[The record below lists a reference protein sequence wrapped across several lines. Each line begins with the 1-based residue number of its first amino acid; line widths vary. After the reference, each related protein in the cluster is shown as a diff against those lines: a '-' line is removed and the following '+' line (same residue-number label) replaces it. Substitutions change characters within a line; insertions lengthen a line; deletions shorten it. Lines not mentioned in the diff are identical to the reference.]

1 MIQRKIFRFGVLA
14 LVFLMPLMVHAQRGE
29 KIQTIVIDA
38 GHGGKDSGALGKISM
53 EKTLNLAVALKLG
66 NYIKE
71 NLPDV
76 KVVYTRDTDKFV
88 ELSERAAIANRNN
101 ADVFISI
108 HCNSTEGTTT
118 VNGAETFVM
127 GESKNEANLNVA
139 KKENAAILLEDN
151 TDAYDHFDPNSTE
164 AYIIFSLTQSLYQ
177 SQSLSL
183 ADKVQ
188 KQFADKASRHNR
200 GVQQAGFLVL
210 WKTSMPSI
218 LVELGFIN
226 NVNEEKFLN
235 SEKGQA
241 QMALAL
247 YQAFAEFKR
256 EYEAENQQVSQAE
269 VKPEEKPEAKVEQSV
284 ADTTNKEVYFSVQ
297 FASSKNKVSLKD
309 PSFKKI
315 KAPRWYKSK
324 GMYCYSSGKFPTKAA
339 AEVRMAELQ
348 KMGYKDAFIVAFI
361 GRTRVSIKQAEAE
374 LRNRRDS
381 KDDNQIAIN
390 QAEVNSEAKPEVK
403 PEAKPEAKPE
413 TKPEAK
419 PEVKPT
425 EKVEKPE
432 LANEIKKMFF
442 SVQFASGKTDVS
454 IKTDP
459 SLRKLKGVWKYRSK
473 DMYCYV
479 SGKYATKAEA
489 EARKKELINMGYSD
503 AFIVAF
509 NNGERVS
516 VKEAEAALKK

>member
-14 LVFLMPLMVHAQRGE
+14 FVFLMPLLVHAQRGE

-38 GHGGKDSGALGKISM
+38 GHGGKDSGAIGRVSM
-53 EKTLNLAVALKLG
+53 EKSLNLAVALKLG

-76 KVVYTRDTDKFV
+76 KVVYTRDKDEFV

-108 HCNSTEGTTT
+108 HCNSTEGVTT
-118 VNGAETFVM
+118 VNGAETYVM

-151 TDAYDHFDPNSTE
+151 TEAYDNFDPNSTE

-188 KQFADKASRHNR
+188 KQFANRGRHNR

-226 NVNEEKFLN
+226 NVNEEKFLS
-235 SEKGQA
+235 SERGQS

-256 EYEAENQQVSQAE
+256 EYEAENQQVAQ
-269 VKPEEKPEAKVEQSV
+269 VEE
-284 ADTTNKEVYFSVQ
+284 
-297 FASSKNKVSLKD
+297 
-309 PSFKKI
+309 
-315 KAPRWYKSK
+315 
-324 GMYCYSSGKFPTKAA
+324 
-339 AEVRMAELQ
+339 
-348 KMGYKDAFIVAFI
+348 
-361 GRTRVSIKQAEAE
+361 
-374 LRNRRDS
+374 
-381 KDDNQIAIN
+381 
-390 QAEVNSEAKPEVK
+390 KPEVK
-403 PEAKPEAKPE
+403 PE
-413 TKPEAK
+413 
-419 PEVKPT
+419 VKPK
-425 EKVEKPE
+425 EKVEKP
-432 LANEIKKMFF
+432 ASNNENLNVFF
-442 SVQFASGKTDVS
+442 SVQFASGKKDVS

-459 SLRKLKGVWKYRSK
+459 SLRKIKGVWKYRSK
-473 DMYCYV
+473 GMYCYA
-479 SGKYATKAEA
+479 SGKYDTKAAA
-489 EARKKELINMGYSD
+489 EARKKELIDIGYGD

-509 NNGERVS
+509 IDGERVS
-516 VKEAEAALKK
+516 IKEAEAALKAQKK

>member
-14 LVFLMPLMVHAQRGE
+14 FVFLMPLWVYAQRGE

-38 GHGGKDSGALGKISM
+38 GHGGKDSGALGKTSM

-127 GESKNEANLNVA
+127 GESKNEANLKVA
-139 KKENAAILLEDN
+139 KMENASILLEDN

-164 AYIIFSLTQSLYQ
+164 AYIIFSLTQGLYQ

-188 KQFADKASRHNR
+188 KQFADKAGRHNR

-226 NVNEEKFLN
+226 NEKEEQFLN
-235 SEKGQA
+235 SERGQT

-247 YQAFAEFKR
+247 YQAFAEFKQ
-256 EYEAENQQVSQAE
+256 EYEAENQLAISQEEKKPE
-269 VKPEEKPEAKVEQSV
+269 VKPEVKPEAKPEAKPETKPTEKVEQSSPV
-284 ADTTNKEVYFSVQ
+284 NEEKEIYFSVQ
-297 FASSKNKVSLKD
+297 FASVSKNVSTKD
-309 PSFKKI
+309 PFFKKI
-315 KAPRWYKSK
+315 KGVRKYKSK

-339 AEVRMAELQ
+339 AEKRKKELQ
-348 KMGYKDAFIVAFI
+348 DMGFSDAFIVAFI
-361 GRTRVSIKQAEAE
+361 GH
-374 LRNRRDS
+374 
-381 KDDNQIAIN
+381 
-390 QAEVNSEAKPEVK
+390 
-403 PEAKPEAKPE
+403 
-413 TKPEAK
+413 
-419 PEVKPT
+419 
-425 EKVEKPE
+425 
-432 LANEIKKMFF
+432 
-442 SVQFASGKTDVS
+442 
-454 IKTDP
+454 
-459 SLRKLKGVWKYRSK
+459 
-473 DMYCYV
+473 
-479 SGKYATKAEA
+479 
-489 EARKKELINMGYSD
+489 
-503 AFIVAF
+503 
-509 NNGERVS
+509 ERVS
-516 VKEAEAALKK
+516 VSQAEAALKK